1 MQKNR
6 LQRMPTSVHKPLQ
19 RILKD
24 AIPDYTLTVLSGRD
38 HMSAMSDPEFNEKIL
53 EFLNA
58 NPATP

>member
-38 HMSAMSDPEFNEKIL
+38 HMSAVSDPDHFPGQKD
-53 EFLNA
+53 
-58 NPATP
+58 